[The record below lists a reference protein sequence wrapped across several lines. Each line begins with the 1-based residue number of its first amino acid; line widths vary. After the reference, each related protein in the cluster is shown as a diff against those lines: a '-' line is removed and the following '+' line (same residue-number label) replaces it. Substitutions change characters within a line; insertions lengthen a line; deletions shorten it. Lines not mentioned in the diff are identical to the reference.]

1 MLAGLFFRALTV
13 IIGIVS
19 YGTSPAFS
27 LHSEHPSG
35 VEYASYLSA
44 IAKTNELR
52 CKFDTEVCAVTKA
65 VESQDE
71 NADSPPTLF
80 SVTIHAHGEEDT
92 KETLTARYVVWA
104 AGEFQYA
111 NKEDSGLRGAQLCM
125 HNSEVESW
133 HDVSGDEFVVIGGY
147 ESGVDACYNLA
158 KAKKTVSLLA
168 STPCWDTKTTDP
180 STELAPYTAARLR
193 EVCSPQFEGPRPKLY
208 APLRV
213 IEVEESREGYV
224 VTAEWL
230 HAEEKVEAPL
240 RAKTLIS
247 ADEDRAAGLPGKKL
261 FIKTKNK
268 PIIATGFEGS
278 VKAAAR

>member
-1 MLAGLFFRALTV
+1 M
-13 IIGIVS
+13 
-19 YGTSPAFS
+19 
-27 LHSEHPSG
+27 HSEHPSG

-52 CKFDTEVCAVTKA
+52 CKFNTEVSAVTKA
-65 VESQDE
+65 NENQDE
-71 NADSPPTLF
+71 NADDQSTLF
-80 SVTIHAHGEEDT
+80 SVAIHAIENTKGGEEGA
-92 KETLTARYVVWA
+92 KEILTARHVVWA

-125 HNSEVESW
+125 HNSEVDSW
-133 HDVSGDEFVVIGGY
+133 QDVCGDDMVVIGGY

-158 KAKKTVSLLA
+158 KANKKVSLLA

-180 STELAPYTAARLR
+180 STELAPYTASRLR

-213 IEVEESREGYV
+213 IEVEKSSQGYV
-224 VTAEWL
+224 VSAEWL
-230 HAEEKVEAPL
+230 DTEEKVDAPL
-240 RAKTLIS
+240 RTTTLIS
-247 ADEDRAAGLPGKKL
+247 ADDTRAPGTK
-261 FIKTKNK
+261 FSIKTKNK
-268 PIIATGFEGS
+268 PIIAIGFEGS